1 MIGAAIS
8 SANFLRAFAL
18 SKCSFF
24 LLSSML
30 TIHFEKERKQ
40 MNNTNVTLPRMGN
53 TNTLILMVGLPG
65 SGKSTLAKRLVIV
78 DNLTKEESIPI
89 LHSSD
94 DIRKEL
100 SGDAA
105 NQKINRL
112 VFKTLHERVAK
123 DLSVGEDVIV
133 DATNLT
139 VRDRAKYVAIAKNTK
154 NQQGRKPRVVVLV
167 MMTSYAESLRRNNAR
182 NRVVPEYA
190 MQRMNERFEFPNVID
205 EEFESVGVYLENKKG
220 YTINFIN
227 F

>member
-1 MIGAAIS
+1 
-8 SANFLRAFAL
+8 
-18 SKCSFF
+18 
-24 LLSSML
+24 
-30 TIHFEKERKQ
+30 